1 MTMVGVND
9 IKQMAIE
16 LWRSDHIILPSV
28 TAAQFILESA
38 SGNSVLVKEANNYF
52 GIKASAPWT
61 GDTYKKASAEV
72 IDGQTSNH
80 VSAFRKYVSWQESVQ
95 DHNDFFISTE
105 YRKSYYADV
114 IGETDYI
121 KACEALRRTYA
132 TDPVYGEKLI
142 TIIEE
147 KGLAEWDKQEESEE
161 TKMTRLIVLGH
172 GKSKAGAYDP
182 GANGNGTTE
191 AEWLRGAFLTSLKKY
206 ASQVGG
212 IDFYETNMFADRT
225 ASTIGGYTDV
235 TELHLDAAASSA
247 SGGHVIVKNG
257 FSPDATDEA
266 IRNVVKNNF
275 GLVPYTQS
283 SSGFSYRDDLLNL
296 NVFATRGIGYRL
308 VELCFITNSKDM
320 DYFKINYDKVA
331 SELIEA
337 IAGVSITAAPATVA
351 EPAPVIRT
359 RVPASYDATV
369 TAAGYSIDS
378 APWGESG
385 FTQWGKTDDIV
396 GNGIYVYEESESGDY
411 VNAYQVGWIDKRAI
425 TREKQVVASILH
437 LPNGQNW
444 TTYPTEGPYT
454 AGDVISLEGTNGE
467 SAYTVLGERNG
478 GKVLIVELEN
488 FGQVGIY
495 YDEDKGASIEKKYA

>member
-16 LWRSDHIILPSV
+16 LWHSDHIILPSV
-28 TAAQFILESA
+28 TAGQFILESA
-38 SGNSVLVKEANNYF
+38 SGTSLLVKEANNYF
-52 GIKASAPWT
+52 GIKASTPWT
-61 GDTYKKASAEV
+61 GETYKKSSAEV
-72 IDGQTSNH
+72 IKGQVSNP
-80 VSAFRKYVSWQESVQ
+80 VSVFRKYASWQESVQ
-95 DHNDFFISTE
+95 DHNDFFVSTE
-105 YRKSYYADV
+105 YRKTYYADV
-114 IGETDYI
+114 IGETDYK
-121 KACEALRRTYA
+121 KACESLGRTYA

-142 TIIEE
+142 KVIEA
-147 KGLAEWDKQEESEE
+147 KGLAEWDKQEEGEE

-172 GKSKAGAYDP
+172 GKSKASAYDP

-206 ASQVGG
+206 AAQVGG

-225 ASTIGGYTDV
+225 ASTITGYTDV
-235 TELHLDAAASSA
+235 TELHLDAAVSSA

-283 SSGFSYRDDLLNL
+283 ASGFSYRNDLLNL

-308 VELCFITNSKDM
+308 VELCFITNSKNM
-320 DYFKINYDKVA
+320 DYFKVNYDKVA
-331 SELIEA
+331 RELIEA
-337 IAGVSITAAPATVA
+337 IAGVLLTAAPTVVV

-378 APWGESG
+378 APWGEPG
-385 FTQWGKTDDIV
+385 FTQWGRTDAIM
-396 GNGIYVYEESESGDY
+396 GNKIYVYEESESGEY
-411 VNAYQVGWIDKRAI
+411 ANAYKVGWIDKRAI
-425 TREKQVVASILH
+425 TRDKQVVASILH

-454 AGDVISLEGTNGE
+454 AGDVISLEGANGE

-478 GKVLIVELEN
+478 GKVLIVNLDT

-495 YDEDKGASIEKKYA
+495 YDESKGASIEKKYA